1 MIRENRVIGDYALD
15 SLRREKDDA
24 REVREGLEC
33 GIKLAG
39 FNDIKEGDVLE
50 AYKIEE
56 VKRTFAESAA
66 LAEKHEIR
74 EQASCKS
81 RPPRALNILISYLNL
96 FQISIFGFRILIVMS
111 SRRVQKVAEAIREV
125 VSMSIL
131 TELQDPRVR
140 DVTVTGV
147 EASGDLR
154 YAKVMVSVMGDETR
168 QNLTLRGL
176 QSAAGFL
183 QAKIA
188 DRIDLRYT
196 PRLTFVL
203 DQGVKH
209 SISVAQIL
217 REVLPGEKPAADAET
232 ACRRGGGRP
241 AKIAAAGRAS
251 RSRTVART
259 TPVPPDPEPAYLRT
273 HIQP

>member
-1 MIRENRVIGDYALD
+1 
-15 SLRREKDDA
+15 
-24 REVREGLEC
+24 
-33 GIKLAG
+33 
-39 FNDIKEGDVLE
+39 
-50 AYKIEE
+50 
-56 VKRTFAESAA
+56 
-66 LAEKHEIR
+66 
-74 EQASCKS
+74 
-81 RPPRALNILISYLNL
+81 
-96 FQISIFGFRILIVMS
+96 
-111 SRRVQKVAEAIREV
+111 
-125 VSMSIL
+125 MSIL

-183 QAKIA
+183 QSKIA

-209 SISVAQIL
+209 SIAVAQIL
-217 REVLPGEKPAADAET
+217 REVLPGEKPPADADT
-232 ACRRGGGRP
+232 APALARRPLPPAEDCRPDRIPSTAPGTGRSVGSRASSAARP
-241 AKIAAAGRAS
+241 ASPHTLKFI
-251 RSRTVART
+251 
-259 TPVPPDPEPAYLRT
+259 
-273 HIQP
+273 

>member
-1 MIRENRVIGDYALD
+1 
-15 SLRREKDDA
+15 
-24 REVREGLEC
+24 
-33 GIKLAG
+33 
-39 FNDIKEGDVLE
+39 
-50 AYKIEE
+50 
-56 VKRTFAESAA
+56 
-66 LAEKHEIR
+66 
-74 EQASCKS
+74 
-81 RPPRALNILISYLNL
+81 
-96 FQISIFGFRILIVMS
+96 MS

-183 QAKIA
+183 QSKIA
-188 DRIDLRYT
+188 ERIDLRYT
-196 PRLTFVL
+196 PRLSFVL

-209 SISVAQIL
+209 SIAIAQIL
-217 REVLPGEKPAADAET
+217 REVLPSEKSEAEDGT
-232 ACRRGGGRP
+232 ASDEQSPISDEDGSESISP
-241 AKIAAAGRAS
+241 S
-251 RSRTVART
+251 V
-259 TPVPPDPEPAYLRT
+259 EPADSSLLSDPSPHT
-273 HIQP
+273 QP